1 MSDPKRCQPPHTA
14 ITGTLHLIQDERPHP
29 ILAVWEGGEH
39 AEWITYDY
47 GGMMCR
53 RRGHS
58 LAVSGY
64 RYVASVPSPTEI
76 AALVAAARD
85 IANNVH
91 ARIAVAQHKMAKLD
105 AALAPFQ
112 PKDTPHA

>member
-1 MSDPKRCQPPHTA
+1 MSDPKRCEPADTQRDGWHWVRSPHKTVRCA
-14 ITGTLHLIQDERPHP
+14 YWSGDIHSWTNIIGTGN
-29 ILAVWEGGEH
+29 ASH
-39 AEWITYDY
+39 AYF
-47 GGMMCR
+47 M
-53 RRGHS
+53 
-58 LAVSGY
+58 GY
-64 RYVASVPSPTEI
+64 RYICPVPSPAEI